1 MKLFPKILLFI
12 LAINIVVVSNCQQ
25 KSVRNST
32 NSHSQKTRILFILD
46 CSYSMYGKWE
56 SDTKIKIT
64 QSILSNVIDSLEGT
78 PNLELALR
86 AYGHTKNYLP
96 QDCNDT
102 KLEVPFSKRNTEQLK
117 SKLKALVPQGT
128 TPITNS
134 LEAAKGDF
142 PECSNCRNIIIMIV
156 DGVDDC
162 GNNPC
167 EVSQRLQQK
176 GKIIKPFIIGIG
188 RGFKEHF
195 QCVGNYIEATNEI
208 EFSIALNDVVNQAIN
223 STTCQVDL
231 LDIYKS
237 STETNVPMIF
247 YETKSKLPKYSFIHT
262 LNSKGLSD
270 TIEIDPLINYDIEIQ
285 TLPKVVLEN
294 INFKAGKHTIIKAS
308 APQGILDIRYKGK
321 QLANNKPVGVL
332 IKKSNEEKTLNLQ
345 NIGSSERYLIGKYN
359 LEVLTQPNL
368 ILKDVEIGQS
378 STTTIEIPSTG
389 IVQITKP
396 MENLAT
402 IFVNKNNKWEFVTNL
417 PSDKQ
422 IDNILLLPGEYQIV
436 LRAKQSTEIKQ
447 TKVKEFKIE
456 SGETT
461 ILLLDNKKTK

>member
-12 LAINIVVVSNCQQ
+12 LAINIMVVSNCQQ
-25 KSVRNST
+25 RSIRSST
-32 NSHSQKTRILFILD
+32 INHSQKTRILFILD

-64 QSILSNVIDSLEGT
+64 QSILSNVIDSLEDT

-86 AYGHTKNYLP
+86 AFGHTKNYSP

-102 KLEVPFSKRNTEQLK
+102 KLEIPFSKRNKEQLK
-117 SKLKALVPQGT
+117 AKLKALVPQGT
-128 TPITNS
+128 SPIANS

-162 GNNPC
+162 GANPC
-167 EVSQRLQQK
+167 EVSQRLQK
-176 GKIIKPFIIGIG
+176 EGRIIKPFIIGIG

-195 QCVGNYIEATNEI
+195 QCAGNYIEATNEI

-223 STTCQVDL
+223 STTCQIDL

-247 YETKSKLPKYSFIHT
+247 YETKSKMPKYSFVHT

-270 TIEIDPLINYDIEIQ
+270 TIEIDPLINYDLEIQ

-294 INFKAGKHTIIKAS
+294 INLKAGKHTVIKAS
-308 APQGILDIRYKGK
+308 VPQGTLVIKYKGK
-321 QLANNKPVGVL
+321 QLISNKPVGVL
-332 IKKSNEEKTLNLQ
+332 VRKNGEDKPLNLQ
-345 NIGSSERYLIGKYN
+345 EIGFSERYLIGKYN

-368 ILKDVEIGQS
+368 ILKDVEISQS
-378 STTTIEIPSTG
+378 STTTIEIPSIG
-389 IVQITKP
+389 LAKITKP
-396 MENLAT
+396 IENLAT
-402 IFVNKNNKWEFVTNL
+402 IFVNQGNKWEFVTNL

-422 IDNILLLPGEYQIV
+422 IDNIALLPGEYQIV
-436 LRAKQSTEIKQ
+436 FRPKQSTETKQ

-461 ILLLDNKKTK
+461 ILVLDNKKTK